1 MKLLSGGQD
10 TSRQT
15 CGVIKIGVTG
25 EGNRGGGGGWTHSGL
40 ELCGDMRSEQ
50 RHRKTGAGGRGGVRS
65 GEKERPLL
73 SSAPLSILT
82 PVQGRGPRACENGT
96 WKQPPWPSA
105 RWAGHNTRDR
115 AARPAGRAERYR
127 ATHRLQVAGGAESG
141 AQRECHPWVLGAQ
154 GRPHKRGMGTQ
165 NCPCFSVT
173 RSRPRVPR
181 ESIWLAEPRP
191 RRPPLSAGV

>member
-1 MKLLSGGQD
+1 MKLPSGGQD

-15 CGVIKIGVTG
+15 CGVVKIGGTG
-25 EGNRGGGGGWTHSGL
+25 EGSQRGCGGGRGWTHSGL
-40 ELCGDMRSEQ
+40 DMRSEQ
-50 RHRKTGAGGRGGVRS
+50 RRRKTGGGVRS
-65 GEKERPLL
+65 REKERPVL

-105 RWAGHNTRDR
+105 RWLTTTPTTGQPG
-115 AARPAGRAERYR
+115 RPDVLNGTGRPTGSRWR
-127 ATHRLQVAGGAESG
+127 GAESG

-154 GRPHKRGMGTQ
+154 GRPHCKGGGNSELSPLLRD
-165 NCPCFSVT
+165 T